1 MNNPDNESKPKQ
13 IKLSEKQKQ
22 RIALKACNAISH
34 INNIHN
40 S

>member
-1 MNNPDNESKPKQ
+1 MNNRYNETKPKK

-22 RIALKACNAISH
+22 RIALKACNAISY
-34 INNIHN
+34 INNAHN